1 MINKFGS
8 SKFNKSPFAMSY
20 GTSSKKSSVGTSS
33 PLALMN
39 SSINKGFNSVGKKST
54 SALVRDTLTTVKKQT
69 TNYTPKASSFSIKI
83 PANVTSNTKPKKT
96 VIKVKQ
102 QKQAPVVNKPS
113 VTKPKN
119 TGQQTPSAY
128 VKTVTPKTT
137 NQIKTSTPQSSSPA
151 AASLQPMGMSMGMGG
166 GTNPR
171 LATFGD
177 KGFEDVMVTIPPI
190 QNNNKGNTVKSK
202 PTTQAAIGTAITESI
217 ARQNQLDYSNIRPM
231 GEILGTVSDRIAKE
245 QIYNQGLS
253 AAEQINSRGV
263 IENQIAQSMQNGVD
277 NSFSI
282 RDRDLALAGEEL
294 RTPSGNRITSGVTKF
309 DQGQQTIQVI
319 PIVKPVG
326 NKVVTVR
333 VVTNPG
339 NCEVLVNGQ
348 TQGYA
353 KLTPSVLTFS
363 HKEILN
369 NGKSITVRRT
379 GYTSDESYRIVGR
392 IDEKVTIVEKQVLDD
407 TFDDFIDPSFMT
419 GGLKPLEDRRFTQT
433 FGLLGQGSEANTG
446 MTNMLRQ
453 NQQAQNQRKRYK
465 TVKEEIRT
473 QKFVYDFIFYKN
485 GKVVPTLDIEGLFQI
500 ATFNLTKEIVVV
512 DDDVSDDDTTKDDGP
527 PPKKVPE
534 LLVLTKAGDNLDGTQ
549 LTQFYSAVVNGNDVR
564 RINSHTFKGKAGS
577 AFDIVIKSKDP
588 SNVKISYFEILKG
601 RIVDEDAKGFERVNA
616 EELTLDVTEPTTLLI
631 NFEKVVP
638 ILVPS
643 VTISPTSFRYNI
655 AAPQKLN
662 LGYDSKNTD
671 KVTFKLNKT
680 NKSSTDESGVFTI
693 SNSMFTSGVGQYVGY
708 VCPYNDGY
716 GDGEA
721 AKFIINVVNEVEVK
735 TPDIVNINYPEILKG
750 ADFKGYDV
758 DFTVAY
764 QSVNTNFVKIYVGD
778 KSKPYGQFSPTQSVD
793 FNVQRIIKLLGT
805 KIKEDDTELKFNILL
820 QPHNTSTSKE
830 VVGKL
835 ESIQITFVKS
845 DIDLPREDVVD
856 QLCDAFEM
864 DLNLFDDETSKYLT
878 HLAHFGDG
886 KNKLISNWETD
897 DVTFRNFKYDELRDK
912 FLPEYTDGGFNS
924 LVLKMYEPLGK
935 EIQPNQE
942 LWISKIITQPIID
955 EISIVDDSEEYCVPL
970 KGPNFGVNDCGS
982 PADTGFELIDELVGS
997 GSESSAKLI
1006 DTFVS
1011 SSGINTQKLN
1021 IEYVSSSFD
1030 FIETEYGYSVD
1041 GTVREE
1047 YRFDNFVHFGSA
1059 EERARNYFYK
1069 LSLLET
1075 YKNGI
1080 ATIESG
1086 SGSSTGSLSLLR
1098 EKQSLQKKI
1107 NDVKAN
1113 FDGFEHFLTDSTSS
1127 LAFPKESDGVSLQ
1140 STGSGDSIA
1149 WYNTLLVSSSA
1160 YDKDNVDYL
1169 SNNIPQY
1176 IKNDEEQTD
1185 YIMFLDM
1192 IGHHF
1197 DILWTYI
1204 TALKKNIKVEEKQR
1218 IGISD
1223 DMLKHILKNYS
1234 WIPHSSQSTKRLWEY
1249 VLGYRDSKQTSKLV
1263 KSGKEYENTIWR
1275 RILNNL
1281 PYLLKHKGTRRGL
1294 SAVLSTYGIPSSLL
1308 TIMEFG
1314 GPRQDSTQTSTFT
1327 FDDRTSAVQLSN
1339 DTDDSKVLVDWK
1351 LENGV
1356 SSSHA
1361 VEVRFKTSNQHTQS
1375 LITNEPYWNVKL
1387 EHQFGSIGRLNFSS
1401 SFGEVVTTSGSLFN
1415 DEFTQFVINVNH
1427 HSSSEN
1433 GTSESIELVA
1443 MQDFQS
1449 RIRMQFSSS
1458 TDFTSSI
1465 NEFFSGSQLSVGDGF
1480 TGSLDEFRIWSSSL
1494 SSSVIVDHS
1503 LFPEKINGNHISSST
1518 EDLMLRL
1525 DFEKPK
1531 NLDSNPSIPNV
1542 APDTGSNGLIRYA
1555 SAATAS
1561 GFSDNP
1567 TYPYQYEVYDRQVTA
1582 KVPSM
1587 GFGPADKFRFESAD
1601 LVQNLS
1607 YKQRAT
1613 KKAFDRAPLDSNQLG
1628 IFLSPSKELNMDII
1642 KSLPDFSIDD
1652 YIGHAGDQ
1660 YKDDYPDL
1668 LELRKYIFGRYTL
1681 NIYEYINIIK
1691 YIDKSLFETI
1701 KQMIPA
1707 RVKVMDGLLI
1717 EPHLLERNKERR
1729 REPVAELM
1737 ESKEGVEDIS
1747 RGSIISVTSSVEQKD
1762 ANLDLSDTI
1771 NFEETLPSY
1780 ETSISE
1786 TQIDELNVNF
1796 NNYEATL
1803 TDTTITEIS
1812 GSKIGLDTLIS
1823 DAAASQSKQ
1832 LEVDVLNSEI
1842 IGFDPDGLAKNGFGL
1857 GPATNGFIVRTTR
1870 DSFNNYKKE
1879 KLRVWVV
1886 KKEKKFKQKVQL
1898 NPLDSS
1904 LGTIVSE
1911 SAVRTKTIVSFT
1923 SPSGSLANSVGNVDP
1938 DGTIV
1943 QVTAL
1948 NGYLP
1953 THNKFTS
1960 DLTTG
1965 MENLYFKGCKQ
1976 TQATTLDGT
1985 PPVEVFTTNPNTLKV
2000 SDSGRGSGE
2009 PILEIE

>member
-1 MINKFGS
+1 MFNRRGKSKFGS
-8 SKFNKSPFAMSY
+8 SLAMSY
-20 GTSSKKSSVGTSS
+20 GSKS
-33 PLALMN
+33 PAAQTKATN
-39 SSINKGFNSVGKKST
+39 SGFNSAGKKNTNLST
-54 SALVRDTLTTVKKQT
+54 RSTLQSVRNKTSYVPGG
-69 TNYTPKASSFSIKI
+69 NSFSINTTRI
-83 PANVTSNTKPKKT
+83 PADIQAQIIQSNTKTTTKAQPKPT
-96 VIKVKQ
+96 VTA
-102 QKQAPVVNKPS
+102 QKAAPK
-113 VTKPKN
+113 
-119 TGQQTPSAY
+119 QQTPSAY
-128 VKTVTPKTT
+128 VKTYTPPAQNKQKSTTPK
-137 NQIKTSTPQSSSPA
+137 NIQPRGA
-151 AASLQPMGMSMGMGG
+151 ANLQPRGASMGSAI
-166 GTNPR
+166 TNVNT
-171 LATFGD
+171 ATFGD
-177 KGFEDVMVTIPPI
+177 KGYEDVMVSMPPPNPSPKI
-190 QNNNKGNTVKSK
+190 KTSQPKTNVIKSVGTTVSNNNIQPMAVIL
-202 PTTQAAIGTAITESI
+202 QDVADR
-217 ARQNQLDYSNIRPM
+217 ARVRDL
-231 GEILGTVSDRIAKE
+231 E
-245 QIYNQGLS
+245 NQGLS
-253 AAEQINSRGV
+253 AAELRNTRGV
-263 IENQIAQSMQNGVD
+263 IENKIVQNVREG
-277 NSFSI
+277 
-282 RDRDLALAGEEL
+282 RDPGAGIEEKDLALAGEEL
-294 RTPSGNRITSGVTKF
+294 RDARGQRYTSGVVKF
-309 DQGQQTIQVI
+309 DKGQQTTVI
-319 PIVKPVG
+319 PQIVPVIG
-326 NKVVTVR
+326 QVLTVSVR
-333 VVTNPG
+333 SNPG
-339 NCEVLVNGQ
+339 NCQVYINGLP
-348 TQGYA
+348 QGMS
-353 KLTPSVLTFS
+353 KLTPTILTFGS
-363 HKEILN
+363 KEVLGS
-369 NGKSITVRRT
+369 GKTITVKRT
-379 GYTSDESYRIVGR
+379 GFTSNESYTVRGR
-392 IDEKVTIVEKQVLDD
+392 VETKVEIKEKKVLDD
-407 TFDDFIDPSFMT
+407 AFDDFVEPSFMT
-419 GGLKPLEDRRFTQT
+419 GGLKPLEEGRFLAGEG
-433 FGLLGQGSEANTG
+433 FGGLLGQGREADTG

-453 NQQAQNQRKRYK
+453 NRISRNRKYK
-465 TVKEEIRT
+465 TIREEIRKE
-473 QKFVYDFIFYKN
+473 KFVYDFIYRKN
-485 GKVVPTLDIEGLFQI
+485 GKIVRTSSDVESLFQT
-500 ATFNLTKEIVVV
+500 ANFTLTKEIVTDDGT
-512 DDDVSDDDTTKDDGP
+512 DDDDNTTRDDGP
-527 PPKKVPE
+527 PKKPVPE
-534 LLVLTKAGDNLDGTQ
+534 LLVLTPQGDNPDGTP
-549 LTQFYSAVVNGNDVR
+549 LTQAYGAVVNGNGVR
-564 RINSHTFKGKAGS
+564 RINGNTFKGTAGTS
-577 AFDIVIKSKDP
+577 FSVALRAKEPSQYRIKYFDV
-588 SNVKISYFEILKG
+588 LKG
-601 RIVDEDAKGFERVNA
+601 QIVDENTKGFERVNA
-616 EELTLDVTEPTTLLI
+616 QELNLDVDKPVTVLI
-631 NFEKVVP
+631 SFEKVVP
-638 ILVPS
+638 VLEPT
-643 VTISPTSFRYNI
+643 VTINPTSFRYNI
-655 AAPQKLN
+655 ATPQKLN
-662 LGYDSKNTD
+662 IGYDSENAD

-680 NKSSTDESGVFTI
+680 TLTETSEAGVFTI
-693 SNSMFTSGVGQYVGY
+693 SKSMFGSGVGQYVGY
-708 VCPYNDGY
+708 IIPNNSGY
-716 GDGEA
+716 GDGVPK
-721 AKFIINVVNEVEVK
+721 KFIINVVNQVEVK
-735 TPDIVNINYPEILKG
+735 TPDIVNISYPEVLKG

-758 DFTVAY
+758 DFTVSY

-793 FNVQRIIKLLGT
+793 FNVQRVIKLLGT
-805 KIKEDDTELKFNILL
+805 KVKESDDELKFTILL

-835 ESIQITFVKS
+835 ESIEITFIKS

-856 QLCDAFEM
+856 QLCDAF
-864 DLNLFDDETSKYLT
+864 DLNLNLFEDDTSKYLT

-912 FLPEYTDGGFNS
+912 FLPEYVDGGFNS

-982 PADTGFELIDELVGS
+982 PADTGFELIDELVAS

-1011 SSGINTQKLN
+1011 SSGVNTQKLN

-1069 LSLLET
+1069 VSLLET

-1080 ATIESG
+1080 ATIESS
-1086 SGSSTGSLSLLR
+1086 SGDATTSLSLLR
-1098 EKQSLQKKI
+1098 EKESLQKKI

-1140 STGSGDSIA
+1140 STGSGDSVA

-1160 YDKDNVDYL
+1160 YDRNNVDYL

-1176 IKNDEEQTD
+1176 IKNDEEQAD
-1185 YIMFLDM
+1185 FIMFLDM

-1197 DILWTYI
+1197 DILWSYI

-1234 WIPHSSQSTKRLWEY
+1234 WIPHSSQSTKKLWEY
-1249 VLGYRDSKQTSKLV
+1249 VLGYRDSKKTSKLA

-1339 DTDDSKVLVDWK
+1339 DTDDSKIFVDWK

-1375 LITNEPYWNVKL
+1375 LITNEPYWNVTL

-1401 SFGEVVTTSGSLFN
+1401 SFGQVVTTSGSLFN
-1415 DEFTQFVINVNH
+1415 NEFTQFVINVNH
-1427 HSSSEN
+1427 HSASES
-1433 GTSESIELVA
+1433 GASESIELVA

-1465 NEFFSGSQLSVGDGF
+1465 NTFFSGSQLAFGDGF
-1480 TGSLDEFRIWSSSL
+1480 TGSLDEVRIWSSSL
-1494 SSSVIVDHS
+1494 SSSVIADHT

-1531 NLDSNPSIPNV
+1531 NLDSSNNPSIPNV
-1542 APDTGSNGLIRYA
+1542 APDTGSNGMIRYA

-1561 GFSDNP
+1561 GFSDNS

-1668 LELRKYIFGRYTL
+1668 LELRKYVFGRYTL

-1747 RGSIISVTSSVEQKD
+1747 RGSVIGVSSSVEQKE
-1762 ANLDLSDTI
+1762 ANLDLSNVI
-1771 NFEETLPSY
+1771 EFEETLPSY
-1780 ETSISE
+1780 EASIND

-1796 NNYEATL
+1796 NNYDATL
-1803 TDTTITEIS
+1803 TDTQITEIS
-1812 GSKIGLDTLIS
+1812 SSKLDYETLIN
-1823 DAAASQSKQ
+1823 DGAASQSKQ
-1832 LEVDVLNSEI
+1832 LEVDVFNSEI
-1842 IGFDPDGLAKNGFGL
+1842 IGLDSDGLAKNGFGL
-1857 GPATNGFIVRTTR
+1857 GPATNGFVLRTTR
-1870 DSFNNYKKE
+1870 DNFNNYKKE

-1904 LGTIVSE
+1904 LGSIVSE
-1911 SAVRTKTIVSFT
+1911 SVVRTKTIVSFT
-1923 SPSGSLANSVGNVDP
+1923 SPSGSLANSVGTVDT
-1938 DGTIV
+1938 DGTVV
-1943 QVTAL
+1943 QVTPL
-1948 NGYLP
+1948 SGYLP